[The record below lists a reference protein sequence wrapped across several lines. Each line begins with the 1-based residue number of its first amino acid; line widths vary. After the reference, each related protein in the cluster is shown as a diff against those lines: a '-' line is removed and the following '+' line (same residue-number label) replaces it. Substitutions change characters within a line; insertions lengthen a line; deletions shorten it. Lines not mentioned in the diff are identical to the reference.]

1 MGDNSKKKGQELTEE
16 EQKQAD
22 VLKQK
27 LDKFIKQVEYSVEEA
42 LQSNEII
49 NVFQDDFEML
59 GDEEA
64 AAGGK
69 VNSAQMQQRTFI
81 ENDYCKGKRVSCI
94 KFHPTKPY
102 LVAMSMIDN
111 MDFDSRSLIQ
121 GKSFE
126 SYVLILNFSDA
137 HIITLNYV
145 LETPIEITTI
155 EFHPE
160 NTNVLTGGCLNG
172 QVIVWDL
179 SSQDHRITSGPKTK
193 EGTDEDGAQP
203 QATGED
209 DDKSQTIIKMKHL
222 CQSSIIASHKNFV
235 GDIAFIPPTINV
247 DKRNPSG
254 GKHTHF
260 ISISEDGI
268 VNLWDTRP
276 VDKEALKLAPEYIW
290 KPYLKLDLFKQ
301 DGSGELGL
309 SRILLQANQTTPT
322 FWAASDEGDLVLV
335 DWSVKPISTGDD
347 QPKFAEYV
355 KFTYD
360 SMKEGRPALS
370 LERSPFFP
378 NLLLTVHN
386 FYFAIWKI
394 DLDGYE
400 KPIFVSAPQISA
412 HNTCGAFSPTRPGV
426 IFITKT
432 NGIDVWDFLDQSNKP
447 SLQFNFASSPFMYCK
462 FQYFKHVD
470 NKQYMAYGDKDNGTL
485 FLQEIPSNLKNI
497 FENEE
502 EIINDFWAREVKKCL
517 FVIEQREQKKE

>member
-1 MGDNSKKKGQELTEE
+1 
-16 EQKQAD
+16 
-22 VLKQK
+22 
-27 LDKFIKQVEYSVEEA
+27 
-42 LQSNEII
+42 
-49 NVFQDDFEML
+49 ML

-69 VNSAQMQQRTFI
+69 VNNAQMQQRTFI

-179 SSQDHRITSGPKTK
+179 SSQDHRITSGPKAK
-193 EGTDEDGAQP
+193 EGGDEDGAQP
-203 QATGED
+203 VAAGED

-247 DKRNPSG
+247 DKRNPSQ

-276 VDKEALKLAPEYIW
+276 VDKESLKIAPEYIW

-370 LERSPFFP
+370 LDRSPFFP

-400 KPIFVSAPQISA
+400 KPIFVSAP
-412 HNTCGAFSPTRPGV
+412 
-426 IFITKT
+426 
-432 NGIDVWDFLDQSNKP
+432 
-447 SLQFNFASSPFMYCK
+447 
-462 FQYFKHVD
+462 
-470 NKQYMAYGDKDNGTL
+470 
-485 FLQEIPSNLKNI
+485 
-497 FENEE
+497 
-502 EIINDFWAREVKKCL
+502 
-517 FVIEQREQKKE
+517 

>member
-22 VLKQK
+22 ELKQK
-27 LDKFIKQVEYSVEEA
+27 LDKFIKQVEFSVEEA

-59 GDEEA
+59 GDAEA

-179 SSQDHRITSGPKTK
+179 SSQDHRITSGPKAQQ
-193 EGTDEDGAQP
+193 GADEDGA
-203 QATGED
+203 AAVTAGED

-247 DKRNPSG
+247 DKRNPSQ
-254 GKHTHF
+254 GKSTHF
-260 ISISEDGI
+260 MSISEDGI

-276 VDKEALKLAPEYIW
+276 VDKESLKLAPEYIW

-309 SRILLQANQTTPT
+309 SRILL
-322 FWAASDEGDLVLV
+322 
-335 DWSVKPISTGDD
+335 
-347 QPKFAEYV
+347 
-355 KFTYD
+355 
-360 SMKEGRPALS
+360 
-370 LERSPFFP
+370 
-378 NLLLTVHN
+378 
-386 FYFAIWKI
+386 
-394 DLDGYE
+394 
-400 KPIFVSAPQISA
+400 
-412 HNTCGAFSPTRPGV
+412 
-426 IFITKT
+426 
-432 NGIDVWDFLDQSNKP
+432 
-447 SLQFNFASSPFMYCK
+447 
-462 FQYFKHVD
+462 
-470 NKQYMAYGDKDNGTL
+470 
-485 FLQEIPSNLKNI
+485 
-497 FENEE
+497 
-502 EIINDFWAREVKKCL
+502 
-517 FVIEQREQKKE
+517 

>member
-1 MGDNSKKKGQELTEE
+1 
-16 EQKQAD
+16 
-22 VLKQK
+22 
-27 LDKFIKQVEYSVEEA
+27 
-42 LQSNEII
+42 
-49 NVFQDDFEML
+49 
-59 GDEEA
+59 
-64 AAGGK
+64 
-69 VNSAQMQQRTFI
+69 
-81 ENDYCKGKRVSCI
+81 
-94 KFHPTKPY
+94 
-102 LVAMSMIDN
+102 MSMIDN

-179 SSQDHRITSGPKTK
+179 SSQDHRITAGPKSK
-193 EGTDEDGAQP
+193 EGTDEDGGQP

-247 DKRNPSG
+247 DKRNPSQ

-276 VDKEALKLAPEYIW
+276 VDKEALKIAPDFIW

-309 SRILLQANQTTPT
+309 SRILLQAN
-322 FWAASDEGDLVLV
+322 
-335 DWSVKPISTGDD
+335 
-347 QPKFAEYV
+347 
-355 KFTYD
+355 
-360 SMKEGRPALS
+360 
-370 LERSPFFP
+370 
-378 NLLLTVHN
+378 
-386 FYFAIWKI
+386 
-394 DLDGYE
+394 
-400 KPIFVSAPQISA
+400 
-412 HNTCGAFSPTRPGV
+412 
-426 IFITKT
+426 
-432 NGIDVWDFLDQSNKP
+432 
-447 SLQFNFASSPFMYCK
+447 
-462 FQYFKHVD
+462 
-470 NKQYMAYGDKDNGTL
+470 
-485 FLQEIPSNLKNI
+485 
-497 FENEE
+497 
-502 EIINDFWAREVKKCL
+502 
-517 FVIEQREQKKE
+517 

>member
-1 MGDNSKKKGQELTEE
+1 
-16 EQKQAD
+16 
-22 VLKQK
+22 
-27 LDKFIKQVEYSVEEA
+27 
-42 LQSNEII
+42 
-49 NVFQDDFEML
+49 ML

-69 VNSAQMQQRTFI
+69 VNTTNMTSRTFI
-81 ENDYCKGKRVSCI
+81 DNDYCKGKRVSCI

-102 LVAMSMIDN
+102 WVAMSMIDN
-111 MDFDSRSLIQ
+111 MDFDLRSMIQ

-126 SYVLILNFSDA
+126 SYVLILNFSDN
-137 HIITLNYV
+137 HIITLGHV
-145 LETPIEITTI
+145 LETPIEISSI

-160 NTNVLTGGCLNG
+160 NPNVLCGGCFNG

-179 SSQDHRITSGPKTK
+179 SSQDHRINSGPKSK
-193 EGTDEDGAQP
+193 AGEGEEANFAAADE
-203 QATGED
+203 GEGE
-209 DDKSQTIIKMKHL
+209 KSQNIIKMKHL

-235 GDIAFIPPTINV
+235 GDIAFIPSTINV

-268 VNLWDTRP
+268 VNIWDTRP
-276 VDKEALKLAPEYIW
+276 VDKEALKAQPDYIW

-309 SRILLQANQTTPT
+309 SRILLQKDQTTPT
-322 FWAASDEGDLVLV
+322 FWAVSDEGDLVLI
-335 DWSVKPISTGDD
+335 DWSVKPVSSGDD
-347 QPKFAEYV
+347 GPKFAEYV
-355 KFTYD
+355 RFTYD
-360 SMKEGRPALS
+360 SEKENRPALA

-386 FYFAIWKI
+386 FHFAIWKT
-394 DLDGYE
+394 DLEGYE
-400 KPIFVSAPQISA
+400 RPIYISAPTYGA

-447 SLQFNFASSPFMYCK
+447 SLTFNFATSPFMYCK
-462 FQYFKHVD
+462 FQFFKHAD

-485 FLQEIPSNLKNI
+485 FLYEVPSNLKNI
-497 FENEE
+497 
-502 EIINDFWAREVKKCL
+502 
-517 FVIEQREQKKE
+517 